1 MGIKDYEFDGH
12 SSKLLEYIER
22 HLTGSETAGSHF
34 RKGAFTDAKALVDF
48 ALEQIQHYDG
58 ERLEAELD
66 LPGVIGYDGLV
77 QLDDLSPSAQVTQEP
92 RGKNEHMANVVRGV
106 MAKPTKHMVV
116 IAGPYG
122 SSGKHGIY
130 TIFPGTMAPFFPQ
143 TGEQLQEMGY
153 TGQELETQLSE
164 QPALQEFWD
173 RHGLIAA
180 GGTIEEQLYARP
192 EVQALESVIES
203 NKYHTE
209 KNALVHTHQVNEA
222 MVDTLEFDGVTDQ
235 AVKARLQ
242 AYVSEPVGDYTRG
255 ELLRVAT
262 VLHDVGKAMVDAEDK
277 PLMLV
282 KENGDTT
289 SPEHAKCGAEPAYE
303 ILKYMGFSEADASY
317 VKDVVHSHMRIF
329 NLYDSLGQA
338 KSPQKIMDRTV
349 KGLDGQYLDVLLHSR
364 ADLLG
369 CDRRSDY
376 SAKPLDFE
384 GRTFTSDVGFV
395 DYLIEQSMTIREETG
410 SATGLER
417 ISGTAYIAPEQESLV
432 RSELTSTYQGQM
444 AGKVA
449 SGKIKA
455 EIVPGIVAKRVDKV
469 MQGLHIGEPS
479 SDYQTVLSERPVK
492 YTVI

>member
-1 MGIKDYEFDGH
+1 
-12 SSKLLEYIER
+12 
-22 HLTGSETAGSHF
+22 
-34 RKGAFTDAKALVDF
+34 
-48 ALEQIQHYDG
+48 
-58 ERLEAELD
+58 
-66 LPGVIGYDGLV
+66 
-77 QLDDLSPSAQVTQEP
+77 
-92 RGKNEHMANVVRGV
+92 
-106 MAKPTKHMVV
+106 
-116 IAGPYG
+116 
-122 SSGKHGIY
+122 
-130 TIFPGTMAPFFPQ
+130 
-143 TGEQLQEMGY
+143 
-153 TGQELETQLSE
+153 
-164 QPALQEFWD
+164 
-173 RHGLIAA
+173 
-180 GGTIEEQLYARP
+180 
-192 EVQALESVIES
+192 
-203 NKYHTE
+203 
-209 KNALVHTHQVNEA
+209 
-222 MVDTLEFDGVTDQ
+222 
-235 AVKARLQ
+235 
-242 AYVSEPVGDYTRG
+242 
-255 ELLRVAT
+255 
-262 VLHDVGKAMVDAEDK
+262 
-277 PLMLV
+277 
-282 KENGDTT
+282 
-289 SPEHAKCGAEPAYE
+289 
-303 ILKYMGFSEADASY
+303 MGFSEADASY